1 MIEKFDIHAPVGA
14 NKKKFI
20 IGRGKG
26 SGRGGV
32 AGRGN
37 NGQKS
42 RSGGG
47 VRLGFEGGQ
56 TPLFRRLPRRG
67 FSNAVFKVEYIE
79 VNLKQIEAVYANGE
93 TVNLETLVAK
103 GLIKKS
109 ETMVKILGKGD
120 LTKKVTIDGLK
131 ISAGAQAAVE
141 KVGGKVAVKE
151 SK

>member
-1 MIEKFDIHAPVGA
+1 MIEGFDIHAPKGA
-14 NKKKFI
+14 NRKKFI

-32 AGRGN
+32 SGRGN

-67 FSNAVFKVEYIE
+67 FSNAVFKIDYVE
-79 VNLKQIEAVYANGE
+79 VNLKQLEAVYAAGE
-93 TVNLETLVAK
+93 TVNLDTLQAK

-109 ETMVKILGKGD
+109 ETLVKILGKGE
-120 LTKKVTIDGLK
+120 LTKKLTIDGLK
-131 ISAGAQAAVE
+131 ISAGAKAVVE
-141 KVGGKVAVKE
+141 KVGGKVVVQE

>member
-1 MIEKFDIHAPVGA
+1 MIEGFDIHAPKGA

-32 AGRGN
+32 SGRGN
-37 NGQKS
+37 NGQNS

-67 FSNAVFKVEYIE
+67 FSNAVFRVEYVE
-79 VNLKQIEAVYANGE
+79 VNLKQLEVVYINGE

-103 GLIKKS
+103 GLTKKS
-109 ETMVKILGKGD
+109 EILVKILGKGT
-120 LTKKVTIDGLK
+120 LTKKLTIDGLK

-141 KVGGKVAVKE
+141 KAGGKIAGQE